1 VSHPVL
7 RLGPFHLGAVLG
19 AGGTGQVYHAV
30 HEPSGLPAAVKVV
43 RLTADR
49 RPVRNAL
56 SAEVRAVVTL
66 DHPRIVQVYDVGEV
80 DEAAA
85 AAADG
90 RLLAG
95 TPWYAMELA
104 EEGSLQTKLR
114 QLASEGDERDEGWA
128 RLSEVWLDLL
138 DALAHAHA
146 REVLHLD
153 LKPENV
159 LFGGRRPGAKLSD
172 FGMGVVGPV
181 EPGDDVARGTPHY
194 MAPEQVRGRW
204 EELGPWTD
212 LYALG
217 CLVWRCVTGAPPF
230 VGDTPREVLEQQVQ
244 RGAGAFVP
252 RLAVPPELEA
262 WVRKLLHKDPLS
274 RFRWAADA
282 AASLRELLGKS
293 APSQEDWRVPEQ
305 QGAAEVASATGLG
318 LGALREPPIVGR
330 TREREQLWDALRRA
344 RAGEVR
350 IEVIRGPRGIGKT
363 RLARWLGI
371 RAHELGAGVVLT
383 AAHRR
388 GEDPVATGIV
398 YALRRV
404 VPVELDSDE
413 ALADLGA
420 RLQAA
425 GLPAPFARDAAELI
439 ARGPHPDG
447 PGREG
452 GDLSGERSW
461 FEVIEDLLTV
471 VAAERTPVVLLDD
484 VQWGGAS
491 LACAAWLLLTGRSP
505 PAVWVL
511 TVDDDLLQER
521 PEEARLLMG
530 ILALSQAR
538 TVPLGPL
545 SEQANVSLARRLLPL
560 EPSLS
565 AELASRGA
573 GSPWLQVE
581 LIRDWAARGQLE
593 PGASGFRL
601 RADTPRE
608 TPADAA
614 ADGLAWLM
622 GVGDV
627 LRPLEVAAV
636 LGVQV
641 EVGEWQSAC
650 AELGLEVSPPLVLR
664 LLGERIIRLVDDRRW
679 AFVNVVT
686 RDALLTRATAEG
698 RAAELHRACARV
710 VDPRDPFRRATHL
723 LAGDRPDE
731 ALPALLETMRRVG
744 VGDIGRAEQLLH
756 TTEEVACKL
765 LVEPSCRAIIEDFRV
780 RLLLATGRPEEAGQA
795 ASRGRAAAEG
805 DDRLA
810 FAAERNQATVALE
823 LGTPE
828 LALYHAAL
836 AESFALRLQDAVAV
850 ASAWVMHSAALRALG
865 RIAEARRTIEFT
877 SLLMLP
883 PQSPICLEVWL
894 ETALVAAADGRHAA
908 ARRAL
913 ERLAVAGEASRS
925 MRATGVA
932 ALRSGD
938 TWLALGDGARAFD
951 AYRVARRRFRALA
964 HADEHIA
971 QLGLAAALLALGRAP
986 EADELLERVR
996 DRELS
1001 PRARLR
1007 HALVEVALRSDR
1019 GFDLAYERH
1028 WRTAL
1033 ELLPQLGTVEPA
1045 AGPLLALAASRTTRP
1060 ERLHQL
1066 EAERERISGG

>member
-1 VSHPVL
+1 VL

-30 HEPSGLPAAVKVV
+30 HGPSGLPAAVKVV

-85 AAADG
+85 EASDG

-104 EEGSLQTKLR
+104 EEGSLQKKLR
-114 QLASEGDERDEGWA
+114 ELAEEEEGEGWA
-128 RLSEVWLDLL
+128 ELSEVVLDLL

-159 LFGGRRPGAKLSD
+159 LFGGRRPGPKLSD

-212 LYALG
+212 LYAMG

-230 VGDTPREVLEQQVQ
+230 VGATPREVLEQQVQ
-244 RGAGAFVP
+244 RGPGAFVP
-252 RLAVPPELEA
+252 RLTVPPELEG
-262 WVRKLLHKDPLS
+262 WVRKLLHKDPGA

-282 AASLRELLGKS
+282 AASLRELLGEP
-293 APSQEDWRVPEQ
+293 AASQEDWRVPEQ
-305 QGAAEVASATGLG
+305 QGAAEVAAATGLG
-318 LGALREPPIVGR
+318 LGALRVPPIVGR

-350 IEVIRGPRGIGKT
+350 VEVIRGPRGIGKT

-383 AAHRR
+383 ATHRR
-388 GEDPVATGIV
+388 GDDPLSTGIV
-398 YALRRV
+398 HALQRV

-439 ARGPHPDG
+439 ARGPALE
-447 PGREG
+447 RE

-461 FEVIEDLLTV
+461 FEVVEDLLTV
-471 VAAERTPVVLLDD
+471 LASERTPVVLLDD

-491 LACAAWLLLTGRSP
+491 LACATWLLLTGRSP
-505 PAVWVL
+505 PATWVL

-521 PEEARLLMG
+521 PEEARLLVG
-530 ILALSQAR
+530 LLALPHTR
-538 TVPLGPL
+538 TLPLGPL

-581 LIRDWAARGQLE
+581 LIRDWATRGQLE
-593 PGASGFRL
+593 PGAQGFRL
-601 RADTPRE
+601 RADAPRE

-614 ADGLAWLM
+614 ADGLAGLM
-622 GVGDV
+622 GVADV

-664 LLGERIIRLVDDRRW
+664 LLGERVIRLVDDRRW
-679 AFVNVVT
+679 AFVNAVT
-686 RDALLTRATAEG
+686 RDALLTQVTAEG
-698 RAAELHRACARV
+698 RAIELHRACARV
-710 VDPRDPFRRATHL
+710 VDPRDPFRRALHL
-723 LAGDRPDE
+723 LAGERPNE
-731 ALPALLETMRRVG
+731 ALPALLESMRRQG
-744 VGDIGRAEQLLH
+744 VGDIGRAEQLLQ
-756 TTEEVACKL
+756 TTEEVASRTG
-765 LVEPSCRAIIEDFRV
+765 VAPSGRAVIEDFRV
-780 RLLLATGRPEEAGQA
+780 RLLLATGHPDQALEA

-828 LALYHAAL
+828 LALYHAVL
-836 AESFALRLQDAVAV
+836 AESFALRLQDPVAV

-865 RIAEARRTIEFT
+865 RVAEARRTIEFT

-883 PQSPICLEVWL
+883 PQSQVCLEVWL

-971 QLGLAAALLALGRAP
+971 QLGLAAALLALGRAS
-986 EADELLERVR
+986 EADALLERVR
-996 DRELS
+996 ERELP

-1028 WRTAL
+1028 WRTAR

-1066 EAERERISGG
+1066 EAERERILGS